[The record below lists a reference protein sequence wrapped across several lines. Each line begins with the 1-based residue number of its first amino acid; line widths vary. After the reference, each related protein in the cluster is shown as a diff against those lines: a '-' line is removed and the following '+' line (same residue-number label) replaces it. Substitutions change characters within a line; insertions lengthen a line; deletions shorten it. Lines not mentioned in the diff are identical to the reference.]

1 MKKLRVVVVGT
12 GNVAGIAIRAIAGRE
27 DMELVGVWAHA
38 ETAGHLIGK
47 DAGTLDLDE
56 PNGVIISGNEEE
68 IFALHPDCAVMAIN
82 IRDPRAASAVNGAW
96 YKKFLVRGINVVSPS
111 VPDLMW
117 PARAMNV
124 PFVEEMKAA
133 CAEGNASVFI
143 NGQEPGFAEEQA
155 MLLASCSNTIKTLT
169 ITEMYN
175 YSSSPARAE
184 LAPSY
189 GFDEDMDFVPMLS
202 IPDVQKM
209 VWGLTIMHLADA
221 FGYELE
227 DIRCS
232 FEKRTTDKDIEVA
245 WGTIRAGRVAAVR
258 VRTCGIING
267 REAIVIEHVNRMM
280 QDIAK
285 DWPYTDRVGQI
296 RVSIEGDPNL
306 QVDMNVGV
314 PERPEELSYD
324 GYILTAMRIVNAIPQ
339 VCAAKAG
346 VLTIHD
352 LPLYLPQSAFRS
364 DVTFNEGHKIC
375 PPVKK

>member
-1 MKKLRVVVVGT
+1 MKKLRVVVIGT
-12 GNVAGIAIRAIAGRE
+12 GNVASVAIRCLKGRE
-27 DMELVGVWAHA
+27 DVELVGVWAHK
-38 ETAGHLIGK
+38 ETAGHLIGT
-47 DAGTLDLDE
+47 DSGCLDIDD
-56 PNGVIISGNEEE
+56 PNGIIITGDEEE

-82 IRDPRAASAVNGAW
+82 IRDPRAASLVNGAW

-117 PARAMNV
+117 PSKAMNK
-124 PFVEEMKAA
+124 PFVEEIEKAA
-133 CAEGNASVFI
+133 LEGNASIYI
-143 NGQEPGFAEEQA
+143 NGQEPGFAENQA
-155 MLLASCSNTIKTLT
+155 MLLATCSNTIKTLT

-209 VWGLTIMHLADA
+209 VWGLTIHHIANA

-227 DIRCS
+227 DITCS
-232 FEKRTTDKDIEVA
+232 FEKRVTDKDLEVG
-245 WGTIRAGRVAAVR
+245 WGTIKAGKVGAIR
-258 VRTCGIING
+258 VRTCGIVNG
-267 REAIVIEHVNRMM
+267 REAIVIEHVNRMT

-296 RVSIEGDPNL
+296 RVNIEGDPNL

-324 GYILTAMRIVNAIPQ
+324 GYILTAMRIVNAIPY
-339 VCAAKAG
+339 VCKAKPG
-346 VLTIHD
+346 ILTVHD
-352 LPLYLPQSAFRS
+352 LPMTLPSSAFRS
-364 DVTFNEGHKIC
+364 DVTFMEGHKIC
-375 PPVKK
+375 SPTKK

>member
-1 MKKLRVVVVGT
+1 MKKYRVVVIGT
-12 GNVAGIAIRAIAGRE
+12 GNVASIAIRSVASRE

-38 ETAGHLIGK
+38 ETAGHLIGT
-47 DAGTLDLDE
+47 DSGLLDLNE
-56 PNGVIISGNEEE
+56 QNGIIITGNEEE
-68 IFALHPDCAVMAIN
+68 IFSLKPDCAVMAIN

-96 YKKFLVRGINVVSPS
+96 YKKFLERGINVVSPS

-117 PARAMNV
+117 PTRAMNK
-124 PFVEEMKAA
+124 PFVEEIAAA
-133 CAEGNASVFI
+133 CEKGNASIFI
-143 NGQEPGFAEEQA
+143 NGQEPGYAEHQA
-155 MLLASCSNTIKTLT
+155 MLLATCSNTIKTLT

-209 VWGLTIMHLADA
+209 VWGLTIQHLADA

-227 DIRCS
+227 DITCS
-232 FEKRTTDKDIEVA
+232 FEKRPADHDIEVG
-245 WGTIRAGRVAAVR
+245 WGTIKAGKVGAVR

-267 REAIVIEHVNRMM
+267 REAIVIEHVNRMT

-296 RVSIEGDPNL
+296 RVNIEGDPNL

-314 PERPEELSYD
+314 PQRPEELSYD
-324 GYILTAMRIVNAIPQ
+324 GYILTAMRIVNAVPA
-339 VCAAKAG
+339 VCEAKAG

-352 LPLYLPQSAFRS
+352 IPLYLPQSAFRS

-375 PPVKK
+375 PPLKK

>member
-1 MKKLRVVVVGT
+1 MKKLRVVVIGT
-12 GNVAGIAIRAIAGRE
+12 GNVASVAIRCLKGRE
-27 DMELVGVWAHA
+27 DVELVGVWAHK
-38 ETAGHLIGK
+38 ETAGHLIGT
-47 DAGTLDLDE
+47 DSGCLDIDD
-56 PNGVIISGNEEE
+56 PNGIIITGDEEE

-82 IRDPRAASAVNGAW
+82 IRDPRAASLVNGAW

-117 PARAMNV
+117 PSKAMNK
-124 PFVEEMKAA
+124 PFVEEIEKAA
-133 CAEGNASVFI
+133 LEGNASIYI
-143 NGQEPGFAEEQA
+143 NGQEPGFAENQA
-155 MLLASCSNTIKTLT
+155 MLLATCSNTIKTLT

-209 VWGLTIMHLADA
+209 VWGLTIHHIANA

-227 DIRCS
+227 DITCS
-232 FEKRTTDKDIEVA
+232 FEKRVTDKDLEVG
-245 WGTIRAGRVAAVR
+245 WGTIKAGKVGAVR
-258 VRTCGIING
+258 VRTCGIVNG
-267 REAIVIEHVNRMM
+267 REAIVIEHVNRMT

-296 RVSIEGDPNL
+296 RVNIEGDPNL

-324 GYILTAMRIVNAIPQ
+324 GYILTAMRIVNAIPY
-339 VCAAKAG
+339 VCKAKPG
-346 VLTIHD
+346 ILTVHD
-352 LPLYLPQSAFRS
+352 LPMTLPSSAFRS
-364 DVTFNEGHKIC
+364 DVTFMEGHKIC
-375 PPVKK
+375 SPTKK

>member
-1 MKKLRVVVVGT
+1 MKKVRVVVIGT
-12 GNVAGIAIRAIAGRE
+12 GNVGSIAIRAIAGRE

-47 DAGTLDLDE
+47 DSGTLDLDE
-56 PNGVIISGNEEE
+56 PNGIIITGNEDE
-68 IFALHPDCAVMAIN
+68 IFALQPDCAVMAIN
-82 IRDPRAASAVNGAW
+82 IRDPRAAALVNGAW

-117 PARAMNV
+117 PAKAVNV
-124 PFVEEMKAA
+124 PFVQEIAAA
-133 CAEGNASVFI
+133 CESGNASIFI
-143 NGQEPGFAEEQA
+143 NGQEPGYAENQA
-155 MLLASCSNTIKTLT
+155 MLLATCSNTIKTLT

-209 VWGLTIMHLADA
+209 VWGLTIHHIANA

-227 DIRCS
+227 DITCS
-232 FEKRTTDKDIEVA
+232 FEKRPADRDLEVG
-245 WGTIRAGRVAAVR
+245 WGTIKTGKVGAVR

-267 REAIVIEHVNRMM
+267 REAIVIEHVNRMS

-296 RVSIEGDPNL
+296 RVTIEGDPNL

-324 GYILTAMRIVNAIPQ
+324 GYILTAMRIVNAIPA

-346 VLTIHD
+346 ILTIHD
-352 LPLYLPQSAFRS
+352 IPMYLPQSAFRS
-364 DVTFNEGHKIC
+364 DATFNKGHKIC
-375 PPVKK
+375 QPIRK